1 MISKAGGP
9 LREPLRPGQCLVLV
23 RRRPAVRARSTDFV
37 VENVYFKLVDY
48 EEIPIDDPHC
58 QPRRKTI
65 YMIDGAIN
73 AFHSNAY
80 VLNCTFEWDKNQGYD
95 ISCFEANIYF
105 EGAMPW
111 QLEF

>member
-1 MISKAGGP
+1 M
-9 LREPLRPGQCLVLV
+9 
-23 RRRPAVRARSTDFV
+23 